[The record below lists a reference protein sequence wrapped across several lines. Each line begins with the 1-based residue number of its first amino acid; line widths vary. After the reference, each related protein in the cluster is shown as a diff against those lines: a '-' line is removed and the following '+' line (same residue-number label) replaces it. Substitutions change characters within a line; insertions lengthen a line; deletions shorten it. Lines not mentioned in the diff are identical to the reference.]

1 MNYTEATEYLF
12 NSLPMFQAQGAGAYK
27 PGLDT
32 VRTLATAFGDPQRRL
47 RCIHVGGT
55 NGKGSTAHTLAAI
68 LSSSGLSV
76 GLFTSPHLV
85 DFRERIRVD
94 GNMISQ
100 DEVVDFTERFLAND
114 TLTQLKPSFFELT
127 TVMALEFFARRRVD
141 VVVIEVGLGGRLD
154 STNIITPDLCVITN
168 ISLDHT
174 ALLGDTPE
182 AIAAEKAGIFK
193 PGIPVIV
200 SEAEG
205 GVRKVFERYA
215 AQAGCPLTFA
225 CDKPLYLTATQAH
238 DHILYTGTPWGDLR
252 GELCGD
258 CQKLNTAGILAAVK
272 VLTDKGYPI
281 TDRAVAD
288 GMAHVCSMTGLA
300 GRWMTIG
307 HNPEVVCDT
316 GHNIGGWQ
324 YIAPRLKAESERL
337 AASGSTL
344 HIVLGFVNDKNID
357 PILQLISEIPAEY
370 HFVAPDIRRARP
382 AADLAAEAAR
392 YGIHGSVHSSVT
404 AGYEKALAESG
415 KGDMVFIGGS
425 TFVVAEVCRA
435 VNAVR

>member
-1 MNYTEATEYLF
+1 MTYNEATDFLF
-12 NSLPMFQAQGAGAYK
+12 NSLPMFQVQGAGAYK

-32 VRTLATAFGDPQRRL
+32 VRTLANAFGDPQRRL
-47 RCIHVGGT
+47 RCIHIGGT

-68 LSSSGLSV
+68 LSASGLSV

-94 GNMISQ
+94 GNMISE
-100 DEVVDFTERFLAND
+100 DEVVDFTERFLANS
-114 TLTQLKPSFFELT
+114 TLRALQPSFFELT

-141 VVVIEVGLGGRLD
+141 IAVIEVGLGGRLD

-193 PGIPVIV
+193 PDVPVVV

-205 GVRKVFERYA
+205 AVRSVFEKHA
-215 AQAGCPLTFA
+215 AETGSPIMFA
-225 CDKPLYLTATQAH
+225 CDKPLYLSASQQH
-238 DHILYTGTPWGDLR
+238 DHILYRATPWGDLR

-258 CQKLNTAGILAAVK
+258 CQKLNTAGILLAVK
-272 VLTDKGYPI
+272 TLIDKGYPI

-288 GMAHVCSMTGLA
+288 GMACVCEMTGLK
-300 GRWMTIG
+300 GRWMTLGSGPLVI
-307 HNPEVVCDT
+307 CDT
-316 GHNIGGWQ
+316 GHNIGGWK
-324 YIAPRLKAESERL
+324 YLAPRLRHESERL
-337 AASGSTL
+337 AAQSSRL

-357 PILQLISEIPAEY
+357 PILDLISGIPAEF
-370 HFVAPDIRRARP
+370 HFVAPDIRRARS
-382 AADLAAEAAR
+382 AAELAAEAAR
-392 YGIHGSVHSSVT
+392 HGIIGTIHESV
-404 AGYEKALAESG
+404 AEGYKKALAESG

-425 TFVVAEVCRA
+425 TFVVAELLSALR
-435 VNAVR
+435 